1 MTQDESRAQIDIGD
15 YIVHPY
21 EGKIWSKKQ
30 TRFLKGSNKHS
41 YIYFRV
47 GNDNYA
53 FHRLIY
59 EAFHGVKLTPEQH
72 INHIN
77 RIRHD
82 NRIDNLE
89 LVTNQQNTQWSTN
102 RTGTYKGVVWREDR
116 NKWRAELKYN
126 YQNHFLGYYENG
138 VEAAKAYNDF
148 AQYLNDTQE
157 CKYLLNTIN
166 EPNYT
171 PNPRNVPEELASSF
185 NENKSC
191 SQYIGVQFDKR
202 RSTYMC
208 QIKYKGKSFFLGS
221 SKDPLVCAKLY
232 DQQAAYFNTLE
243 PDKYKLNDVNVM
255 PKNII
260 EEKQKLANDK
270 QTSKYN
276 GVIFDKK
283 RKKWRAYLV
292 YNKKQLGLGFY
303 DNEIDAA
310 KAYNVKA
317 IELNTLK
324 EENGDK
330 RSYKINEFK

>member
-1 MTQDESRAQIDIGD
+1 MESIHYENFEIYPSSGKVFNEKGKELGTISKSTGYVSFRKNQTF
-15 YIVHPY
+15 YIV
-21 EGKIWSKKQ
+21 
-30 TRFLKGSNKHS
+30 
-41 YIYFRV
+41 
-47 GNDNYA
+47 
-53 FHRLIY
+53 HRLIY
-59 EAFHGVKLTPEQH
+59 EAFHNVKLTPDQH

-82 NRIDNLE
+82 NRIENLE
-89 LVTNQQNTQWSTN
+89 LVTNQQNSQWSTN
-102 RTGTYKGVVWREDR
+102 RTGVYKGIQWNAEK

-126 YQNHFLGYYENG
+126 YKNHFLGYYENDI
-138 VEAAKAYNDF
+138 EAAKAYNDF
-148 AQYLNDTQE
+148 AQYLNDTKE
-157 CKYLLNTIN
+157 CKYMLNTID
-166 EPNYT
+166 EQNYT

-243 PDKYKLNDVNVM
+243 PDKYKLNDVNAV
-255 PKNII
+255 PKNIV
-260 EEKQKLANDK
+260 EEKQKLANEK
-270 QTSKYN
+270 QTSKYS
-276 GVIFDKK
+276 GVMFDKK
-283 RKKWRAYLV
+283 RKQWRAYLV
-292 YNKKQLGLGFY
+292 NNKKQLGLGFY

-317 IELNTLK
+317 IEFNEIK
-324 EENGDK
+324 KQKGENK
-330 RSYKINEFK
+330 IYNINEIVVN